1 MKIYIELDGAPAK
14 LLSVSDNVTVGEI
27 RDALK
32 ASAFEWYFDDDT
44 YVRAADARQLSH
56 LVADGLATSGSSA
69 SNAVKV
75 QTIKPGR
82 TVRMLVV
89 MVMINCT
96 NVHNACTQ
104 RDEHHITSHALD
116 RCWTSDSTAFVLG
129 PHETYVASTHQQVAS
144 KG

>member
-56 LVADGLATSGSSA
+56 LVADGLATSGRSA

-104 RDEHHITSHALD
+104 RDEHHITSHHMPWTDVGRLTALLLF
-116 RCWTSDSTAFVLG
+116 WAHMKHMLQVLTSR
-129 PHETYVASTHQQVAS
+129 
-144 KG
+144 

>member
-32 ASAFEWYFDDDT
+32 ASALEWYFDDDT

-82 TVRMLVV
+82 TARMLVV

-96 NVHNACTQ
+96 NVYTACTQ
-104 RDEHHITSHALD
+104 RDEHHITSHHMPWTDVGRLTALLLF
-116 RCWTSDSTAFVLG
+116 WAYMKHMLQVLTSR
-129 PHETYVASTHQQVAS
+129 
-144 KG
+144 